1 MRTKTLTILVVLSM
15 LMLLVAAC
23 GATPEPVTVVQTV
36 EVEVPVVETV
46 VETVIEEVKVV
57 ETVEVEV
64 TAVPEVPAVEVPE
77 APETIKIG
85 TVTDQTGPL
94 TAFGVQTK
102 WGYGKAADEINAEGG
117 IYVAE
122 YDKKI
127 PVEILWG
134 DHSADEQKAVTEV
147 EYLIEQGVVA
157 LSGTTAV
164 MPLGQ
169 VPAETN
175 GVPIVIANGSLVDP
189 FTHGFTYL
197 FDIGWMNTDCAEF
210 VFELIDWFPEPK
222 PTMIGFMEEQNLMG
236 IDYSIYFQKEAFD
249 RGATNIVVQ
258 KYQRFSP
265 DLSTQILAFKEAGVD
280 FVYAPMIGP
289 DGMLFWQQMKQLDF
303 NPKAILMLSAPA
315 VRADWLSMGPDADY
329 VITTNAYHWASGYP
343 GAAEFDAAYAAEHDG
358 DHAPELAG
366 QAYAAIQVIADAIER
381 AGSLDHDKVRDALTT
396 TDLDTIEG
404 HITFNT
410 NGTVNKEHFLV
421 QYIDGVETIVWP
433 DEMAEKDIVYPFPAW
448 TDR

>member
-1 MRTKTLTILVVLSM
+1 MSQRKEKGDLEMAKSRLLSM
-15 LMLLVAAC
+15 TVSISLILMLSVLAFVPACAPAPTAAPEATTPPAPEAT
-23 GATPEPVTVVQTV
+23 ATP
-36 EVEVPVVETV
+36 VPQAT
-46 VETVIEEVKVV
+46 T
-57 ETVEVEV
+57 
-64 TAVPEVPAVEVPE
+64 PPLPE
-77 APETIKIG
+77 APATIKIG

-102 WGYGKAADEINAEGG
+102 WGYSHAMDLINADGG

-157 LSGTTAV
+157 LSGTTAI

-175 GVPIVIANGSLVDP
+175 HVPIVIANGSLVDP
-189 FTHGFTYL
+189 FMHGFRYL
-197 FDIGWMNTDCAEF
+197 FDVGWMNTDCAKWP
-210 VFELIDWFPEPK
+210 FELIDWLPEPK

-236 IDYSIYFQKEAFD
+236 IDYSVWFQKEAFN
-249 RGATNIVVQ
+249 RGATNIVIQ
-258 KYQRFSP
+258 KYQRFSS
-265 DLSTQILAFKEAGVD
+265 DFTTQIMAFKNAGVD

-303 NPKAILMLSAPA
+303 TPKAILMLSAPA
-315 VRADWLSMGPDADY
+315 VRADWLSMGPDANY
-329 VITTNAYHWASGYP
+329 VITTNGYHWATGYP
-343 GAAEFDAAYAAEHDG
+343 GAAEFDEAWAADHDG
-358 DHAPELAG
+358 EHAPELAG
-366 QAYAAIQVIADAIER
+366 QAFQAIQVIADAIER
-381 AGSLDHDKVRDALTT
+381 AGSLDHDKVRDALAA
-396 TDLDTIEG
+396 TDLDTIGG
-404 HITFNT
+404 HVTFQA
-410 NGTVNKEHFLV
+410 NGMVNKEYFLV

-433 DEMAEKDIVYPFPAW
+433 DSMAERPIVYPFPAW
-448 TDR
+448 TDPNR